1 MNEELLASLCKDI
14 GITLSTKQLNIFTIY
29 FKGLLEWNQKFNLT
43 AIEEENEVIVK
54 HFYDSLLGTH
64 YSGWNDSGHLLDM
77 GTGAGFPGIPLKI
90 VNPDLRVTLVDSL
103 QKRIG
108 FLEHIIQVLG
118 LTGISAVH
126 SRAEDLGQ
134 AKDHREKYTAVVSRA
149 VAKMPVLCE
158 FCLPLVKKEG
168 VFMCYKGPE
177 GMEELKKAE
186 KAIEI
191 LGGKEKEVIKRQ
203 LPLGGGERIIIVL
216 EKIKNTP
223 KEYPRKAGTPAKKPL

>member
-14 GITLSTKQLNIFTIY
+14 GITLNTMQLNSFTIY
-29 FKGLLEWNQKFNLT
+29 FKELLEWNQKFNLT
-43 AIEEENEVIVK
+43 AIEDEDEVIVK

-64 YSGWNDSGHLLDM
+64 YSGWNGTGQLLDM

-90 VNPDLRVTLVDSL
+90 VNPELQVTLVDSL

-108 FLEHIIQVLG
+108 FLKHLIDVLG

-134 AKDHREKYTAVVSRA
+134 APEHREKYTSVVSRA

-186 KAIEI
+186 KAIHI
-191 LGGKEKEVIKRQ
+191 LGGKEKEILKRQ

-216 EKIKNTP
+216 EKRKRTP
-223 KEYPRKAGTPAKKPL
+223 RDYPRKAGTPAKMPL